1 MSEGSAERV
10 PEPKRDRAEEFC
22 REFWNQYEPIVEA
35 ARRAAIVTAGDDWQ
49 LRYKHEV
56 KESRKKIVGACK
68 VIEENVKLIASAGS
82 CETIEKGI
90 KDTLKTLVE
99 EREGHEA
106 WFARAIRPRAMLADD
121 SQRLLNECKR
131 KARDV
136 ETASPLVHGGLAH
149 EVAQRIHDHWPGVE
163 WDEENGAV
171 TVVEALL

>member
-1 MSEGSAERV
+1 MSGENAERV
-10 PEPKRDRAEEFC
+10 PEPKRNRAEEFC

-35 ARRAAIVTAGDDWQ
+35 ARRAMIVTAGDDWQ

-56 KESRKKIVGACK
+56 KESRKKVVGCCKAIEETVKCIVGSGSS
-68 VIEENVKLIASAGS
+68 ESA
-82 CETIEKGI
+82 EKGV
-90 KDTLKTLVE
+90 KDSLKMLTE

-121 SQRLLNECKR
+121 AERILNECKR

-149 EVAQRIHDHWPGVE
+149 EVAERIHDTWPSIE
-163 WDEENGAV
+163 WDEENGTI
-171 TVVEALL
+171 TVVEARN